1 MLESHWEISYYQFFI
16 NLTKYKDLS
25 LTIKSEIIRCQNAC
39 CEMLLFLIFFI
50 CSAID
55 MWEYVGQTEQVI
67 QIMRILQYF
76 YPFLPLDFLIL
87 QN

>member
-1 MLESHWEISYYQFFI
+1 MPDSHWEISYYQLFI

-25 LTIKSEIIRCQNAC
+25 LTIKSEIICHQNAC
-39 CEMLLFLIFFI
+39 CEMSLFLILSI

-55 MWEYVGQTEQVI
+55 VWEYLGQSEPVI

-76 YPFLPLDFLIL
+76 YTFLSLDFLIL

>member
-1 MLESHWEISYYQFFI
+1 MPESHWEISYYQLFI
-16 NLTKYKDLS
+16 NLTKNKDLS
-25 LTIKSEIIRCQNAC
+25 LKIKSEIIRCQNAC
-39 CEMLLFLIFFI
+39 CEMLLFLILFI

-55 MWEYVGQTEQVI
+55 VCEYLGQTEPVI

-76 YPFLPLDFLIL
+76 YPFHSLDFLIL